1 MSELSLVEKRL
12 ALRRQIAEQ
21 RAVIVLRLTPAR
33 LGSDPLVQGS
43 LVGNSLVGNL
53 LGAFAPR
60 STYPRSLTM
69 RWLLKNPA
77 TVTKLTERATT
88 WLLGARY
95 SGVLKDSMQFL
106 KMVRAGATLR

>member
-21 RAVIVLRLTPAR
+21 RAVIALRLTPAR
-33 LGSDPLVQGS
+33 LGDDSPVKNNLA
-43 LVGNSLVGNL
+43 GNL
-53 LGAFAPR
+53 VSNLVGAFAPR

-69 RWLLKNPA
+69 RWLLQNPA
-77 TVTKLTERATT
+77 TVTKLTERAAT

-95 SGVLKDSMQFL
+95 SGVLKDSMQFV

>member
-21 RAVIVLRLTPAR
+21 RAVIVLRLMPAR
-33 LGSDPLVQGS
+33 LGSDS
-43 LVGNSLVGNL
+43 LSQDNL
-53 LGAFAPR
+53 LQQARR

-69 RWLLKNPA
+69 QWLLENPA
-77 TVTKLTERATT
+77 TVTRLANRAAT

-95 SGVLKDSMQFL
+95 SGILKDSMHFL
-106 KMVRAGATLR
+106 KMVRAGAALR

>member
-21 RAVIVLRLTPAR
+21 RAVIVLRLTPAG
-33 LGSDPLVQGS
+33 LGSGPLIQ
-43 LVGNSLVGNL
+43 GNL

-69 RWLLKNPA
+69 RWLLENPA
-77 TVTKLTERATT
+77 TVTKLANRAAT

-95 SGVLKDSMQFL
+95 SGILQDSMQFL
-106 KMVRAGATLR
+106 KMVRVGATLR

>member
-33 LGSDPLVQGS
+33 LGSDPLVQDD
-43 LVGNSLVGNL
+43 LVGNL

>member
-1 MSELSLVEKRL
+1 MSQLSLVEKRL

-33 LGSDPLVQGS
+33 LGSDSPVLD
-43 LVGNSLVGNL
+43 NL
-53 LGAFAPR
+53 LQQGRR
-60 STYPRSLTM
+60 STYPRSLAM
-69 RWLLKNPA
+69 RWLLENPA
-77 TVTKLTERATT
+77 TVTKLTNRATS

-95 SGVLKDSMQFL
+95 SGILKDSMHFL